1 MKSAAIISIE
11 NLIDISIFI
20 EIIRQLCL
28 FTNIASFNGPITWGC
43 MYLSII
49 LIIYYC
55 IIKKK
60 YISSTNFV
68 ITIWF
73 LWLIICVIRGL
84 LSIEIV
90 WDFKNLMNNIPC
102 LVLPFFALLFANP
115 YRIISFLSKWN
126 YFLLA
131 TFLLIITRFI
141 AVDSVHFLIGP
152 CFFLYVPLL
161 YLIKS
166 NKWRLL
172 IFILLIIMFLDLGA
186 RSQIIKAVVCSCL
199 MIGIM
204 INNKVITFFVKM
216 ASISFYILAIV
227 LLYLGISGQ
236 FNIFDH
242 KDHSNDNLVKYTN
255 GQFETEVVNE
265 ISSDTRTFLY
275 VDLIVSAIENNYVIW
290 GRTPARGNDA
300 PLFLAHMGTEGMTPD
315 MRLERNKNEFC
326 HPNIFTWMGLI
337 GVILYACIYLE
348 ASILAAFFSKN
359 SYIPFFG
366 ALTSFNWFFG
376 WIENTNTYDMM
387 NIGLWIV
394 IAMCISPQFREMNDF
409 EFKTWADS
417 IFSKQNIVPYRKLQI
432 IKQLLFIKVFS
443 KAYYNKSK

>member
-1 MKSAAIISIE
+1 MKPAGIISIE
-11 NLIDISIFI
+11 NLIEISILI
-20 EIIRQLCL
+20 EIIRQICQ
-28 FTNIASFNGPITWGC
+28 FTNIASFSGPLTWGC
-43 MYLSII
+43 TYLSII
-49 LIIYYC
+49 LIMYYC

-60 YISSTNFV
+60 FISSTNIV
-68 ITIWF
+68 ITLWF
-73 LWLIICVIRGL
+73 LWLIICIVRGFF
-84 LSIEIV
+84 SIEIV

-102 LVLPFFALLFANP
+102 LVLPFFAVLFADP

-126 YFLLA
+126 YFLIA
-131 TFLLIITRFI
+131 TFLLIITHFI
-141 AVDSVHFLIGP
+141 VVDSVHFLIGP

-172 IFILLIIMFLDLGA
+172 ISMFLIIMFLDLGA
-186 RSQIIKAVVCSCL
+186 RSQIIKAVVCFCL

-204 INNKVITFFVKM
+204 INGKIINFLIKI
-216 ASISFYILAIV
+216 ASMSFYILAIV

-236 FNIFDH
+236 FNIFDY
-242 KDHSNDNLVKYTN
+242 KDHSNDNLVQYTN
-255 GQFETEVVNE
+255 GHYVTEEKNE
-265 ISSDTRTFLY
+265 MSSDTRTFLY
-275 VDLIVSAIENNYVIW
+275 IDLIVSAIENDYVIW

-315 MRLERNKNEFC
+315 MRSERNKNEFC

-348 ASILAAFFSKN
+348 ASILAVFFSKN
-359 SYIPFFG
+359 SFIPFLG

-409 EFKTWADS
+409 EFKTWVNS
-417 IFSKQNIVPYRKLQI
+417 IFSKQGIVPYRKLQI
-432 IKQLLFIKVFS
+432 IKQLFVIKIFS
-443 KAYYNKSK
+443 KTYYNKSK